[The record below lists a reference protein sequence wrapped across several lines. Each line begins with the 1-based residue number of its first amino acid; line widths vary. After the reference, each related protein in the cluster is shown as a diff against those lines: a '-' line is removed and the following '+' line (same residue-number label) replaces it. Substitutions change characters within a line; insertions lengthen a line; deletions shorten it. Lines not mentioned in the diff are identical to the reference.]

1 MKTEIRCELI
11 INKAMRS
18 AMEHDNPDE
27 QIQEFIRFLG
37 NHIGSDRIYIFE
49 DDLHTHAT
57 NNTYEW
63 CKEGI
68 VPQIDVLQD
77 VDMDII
83 GWWYDTFDRDENVII
98 RNVEDIKE
106 QYPMTYQTL
115 APQKIECV
123 AVSALRYHG
132 QISGFFGVDNPR
144 DTDMEELSLFLD
156 MIGTFL
162 VSLLKLRNSF
172 DKSNQEASL
181 NSYSALAQIYLSMHL
196 VNVQSGRFQM
206 IKTTPHIEQQ
216 ISAEGGDDFAVQI
229 RNVMEVLA
237 NEKYAQSVRKFTD
250 ISTLDDRMC
259 GKCTIAHEYLGNVSG
274 WCRERFIK
282 VDEDEDGHLLHVLY
296 AVEVIDE
303 EKRRENRLLY
313 LSEMD
318 LMTGIR
324 NRGSGERK
332 IKETIAQN
340 IPGMFVI
347 LDCDKFK
354 SINDTYGHA
363 VGDEVIIAVAKTLQG
378 ICGEK
383 DTLLRLGGDEF
394 AMYIPGMLDDV
405 HGQQLADEVIG
416 RMQDIRIPELGG
428 RVIHVS
434 MGASFHRKDDL
445 DFERLYRQA
454 DSAMYQSKKI
464 VGSSIVFYK

>member
-1 MKTEIRCELI
+1 M
-11 INKAMRS
+11 
-18 AMEHDNPDE
+18 
-27 QIQEFIRFLG
+27 
-37 NHIGSDRIYIFE
+37 
-49 DDLHTHAT
+49 
-57 NNTYEW
+57 
-63 CKEGI
+63 
-68 VPQIDVLQD
+68 
-77 VDMDII
+77 
-83 GWWYDTFDRDENVII
+83 
-98 RNVEDIKE
+98 
-106 QYPMTYQTL
+106 
-115 APQKIECV
+115 
-123 AVSALRYHG
+123 
-132 QISGFFGVDNPR
+132 
-144 DTDMEELSLFLD
+144 
-156 MIGTFL
+156 
-162 VSLLKLRNSF
+162 SLLKLRNSF

-250 ISTLDDRMC
+250 ISTLEDRMC

-434 MGASFHRKDDL
+434 MGAAFHRKDDL

>member
-49 DDLHTHAT
+49 DDLVGRVT

-63 CKEGI
+63 CKDGI
-68 VPQIDVLQD
+68 DPQINVLQQ

-83 GWWYDTFDRDENVII
+83 EWWYDTFDRDENVII

-106 QYPMTYQTL
+106 QYPMTYETL

-250 ISTLDDRMC
+250 ISTLEDRMC

-434 MGASFHRKDDL
+434 MGAAFHRKDDL

>member
-18 AMEHDNPDE
+18 AMDHDNPDE
-27 QIQEFIRFLG
+27 QIREFIRFLG
-37 NHIGSDRIYIFE
+37 KHIGSDRIYIFE
-49 DDLHTHAT
+49 DDLSRHVT

-98 RNVEDIKE
+98 RNVEAIKE

-172 DKSNQEASL
+172 DKSNQEASF
-181 NSYSALAQIYLSMHL
+181 NSYSALAQIYLSMNL
-196 VNVQSGRFQM
+196 VNVQTGKFQM
-206 IKTTPHIEQQ
+206 IKTTPHIERG
-216 ISAEGGDDFAVQI
+216 IRTESGEDFNAQI
-229 RNVMEVLA
+229 RNVMAELA
-237 NEKYAQSVRKFTD
+237 NEKYTESVRDFTD
-250 ISTLDDRMC
+250 IHTLEERMN
-259 GKCTIAHEYLGNVSG
+259 GKCTIAHEYLSNISG

-282 VDEDEDGHLLHVLY
+282 VDEDENGHLLHVVY

-363 VGDEVIIAVAKTLQG
+363 VGDEVIIAVAKALQG
-378 ICGEK
+378 LCSEK

-394 AMYIPGMLDDV
+394 AMYIPGALDDV
-405 HGQQLADEVIG
+405 RGQQLADAIFEQIQG
-416 RMQDIRIPELGG
+416 IHIPELES
-428 RVIHVS
+428 RRIYVS
-434 MGASFHRKDDL
+434 MGAAFRRKNDL
-445 DFERLYRQA
+445 DFEQLYRQA
-454 DSAMYQSKKI
+454 DSAMYRSKKI
-464 VGSSIVFYK
+464 NGSSIVFFE

>member
-250 ISTLDDRMC
+250 ISTLEDRMC

-394 AMYIPGMLDDV
+394 AMYIPGMLD
-405 HGQQLADEVIG
+405 EVIG

>member
-49 DDLHTHAT
+49 DDLVGHVT

-63 CKEGI
+63 CKDGI
-68 VPQIDVLQD
+68 DPQIDVLQQ

-83 GWWYDTFDRDENVII
+83 EWWYDTFDRDENVII

-106 QYPMTYQTL
+106 QYPMTYETL

-206 IKTTPHIEQQ
+206 IKTTPHIERG
-216 ISAEGGDDFAVQI
+216 ISTEGGDDFVVQI
-229 RNVMEVLA
+229 RNVMAELA
-237 NEKYAQSVRKFTD
+237 NEKYAQSVREFTD
-250 ISTLDDRMC
+250 ISTLEERMR

-282 VDEDEDGHLLHVLY
+282 VDEDEDGRLLHVLY

-363 VGDEVIIAVAKTLQG
+363 VGDEVIIAVAKALQG
-378 ICGEK
+378 LCGEK

-394 AMYIPGMLDDV
+394 AMYIPGALDDV
-405 HGQQLADEVIG
+405 RGQQLADEVIG
-416 RMQDIRIPELGG
+416 RMQEIRIPELGS
-428 RVIHVS
+428 RRIHVS
-434 MGASFHRKDDL
+434 MGAAFRRKDDL

-464 VGSSIVFYK
+464 NGSSIVFYE

>member
-1 MKTEIRCELI
+1 M
-11 INKAMRS
+11 
-18 AMEHDNPDE
+18 
-27 QIQEFIRFLG
+27 
-37 NHIGSDRIYIFE
+37 
-49 DDLHTHAT
+49 
-57 NNTYEW
+57 

-115 APQKIECV
+115 APQKIACV

-196 VNVQSGRFQM
+196 VNVQNGRFQM

-216 ISAEGGDDFAVQI
+216 ISAESGDDFAVQI
-229 RNVMEVLA
+229 RNVMAVLA

-250 ISTLDDRMC
+250 ISTLEDRMR

-282 VDEDEDGHLLHVLY
+282 VDEDEDGRLLHVLY

-363 VGDEVIIAVAKTLQG
+363 VGDEVIIAVAKALQG

-394 AMYIPGMLDDV
+394 AMYIPGTLDDV

-416 RMQDIRIPELGG
+416 RMQEIRIPELGG

-434 MGASFHRKDDL
+434 MGAAFHRKDDL

-464 VGSSIVFYK
+464 AGSSIVFYE

>member
-181 NSYSALAQIYLSMHL
+181 NSYAALAQIYLSMHL
-196 VNVQSGRFQM
+196 VNVQNGRFQM
-206 IKTTPHIEQQ
+206 IKTTPHIERQ

-250 ISTLDDRMC
+250 ISTLEDRMC
-259 GKCTIAHEYLGNVSG
+259 GKCTIAHEYLGNISG

-282 VDEDEDGHLLHVLY
+282 VDEDEDGRLLHVLY

-363 VGDEVIIAVAKTLQG
+363 VGDEVIIAVAKALQG

-383 DTLLRLGGDEF
+383 DILLRLGGDEF

-405 HGQQLADEVIG
+405 TWTAACG
-416 RMQDIRIPELGG
+416 
-428 RVIHVS
+428 
-434 MGASFHRKDDL
+434 
-445 DFERLYRQA
+445 
-454 DSAMYQSKKI
+454 
-464 VGSSIVFYK
+464 